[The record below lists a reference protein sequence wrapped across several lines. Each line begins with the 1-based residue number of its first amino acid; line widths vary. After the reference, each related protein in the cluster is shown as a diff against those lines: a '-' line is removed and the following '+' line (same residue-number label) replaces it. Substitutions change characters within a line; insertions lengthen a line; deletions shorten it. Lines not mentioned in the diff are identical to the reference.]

1 MKLIRM
7 KILTLLFEIKSIFI
21 KKKNSNTKSYTFETN
36 DEDWEQYNDNV
47 SF

>member
-7 KILTLLFEIKSIFI
+7 KILTLILKIKSIFI
-21 KKKNSNTKSYTFETN
+21 KEKKSNYKSYTFETN
-36 DEDWEQYNDNV
+36 DHDWEQHNDNV